1 MSDRSVRVLDNIK
14 EIRAINDPYRQE
26 ILFAMGIIDRPAT
39 SKEIATKMNE
49 PPSKVNYHI
58 KVLEKY
64 NFVEL
69 DHTENINGII
79 AKYYKGVDI
88 NLDLRMKDGGSGKE
102 REIAHM
108 IQTVFNGARDN
119 YLNRFTEITA
129 KEDDEN
135 KEEKGMLSSTLIYL
149 TKEEAEE
156 IKTLFFKFSENEKE
170 GRELYNIFLS
180 FIKSED

>member
-1 MSDRSVRVLDNIK
+1 MSDRTVRVLDNIK

-26 ILFAMGIIDRPAT
+26 ILFTMGIIDRPAT

-49 PPSKVNYHI
+49 PPSKVNYHL
-58 KVLEKY
+58 KVLEQY

-79 AKYYKGVDI
+79 AKYYKRADI
-88 NLDLRMKDGGSGKE
+88 NLDLKLKTGESARE

-108 IQTVFNGARDN
+108 IETVFNRARDK
-119 YLNRFTEITA
+119 YLDRFMDVSS
-129 KEDDEN
+129 EDGEYKN
-135 KEEKGMLSSTLIYL
+135 EEKGMLSSTMLYL
-149 TKEEAEE
+149 SKEDVEEVTK
-156 IKTLFFKFSENEKE
+156 LFRKLSENKKD
-170 GRELYNIFLS
+170 GKVLYNFFLS